1 MSPIWRALELVGAD
15 ARTLPHWEKGLGLA
29 DLALLQP
36 YLTPR
41 AKRATS
47 KPCEET
53 FKGHGCRY
61 RIVEHDD
68 ETIVGIC
75 DEGRCE
81 RRTFTADE
89 IVLYGFNDR
98 KLASDIARALGVS
111 PVAEPLIEVPSVLH
125 IATLIGAA
133 GLGLPVLLI
142 RAGCPV
148 GLLQCLQK
156 LSYDRREGGLIL
168 LLPTLK
174 GLGQAPCDFAE
185 KRRWPFLVLDE
196 HLFFRAQGI
205 QGTSSA
211 RDELDALAEG
221 LLGQAAR
228 SRVPS
233 PPGSRWT
240 DVQITILSTDTYR
253 AKVSVRGTPVR
264 TLTAADFGMEDKRTK
279 KPNDQWTLLLGLA
292 GGQGRFDR
300 QLGARMKFTA
310 GKHHKLRLNEA
321 LRATFGIAGDPVD
334 WTEDENCWSSNFAI
348 SLQ

>member
-15 ARTLPHWEKGLGLA
+15 ARTPSHWEMGLGSA
-29 DLALLQP
+29 DLALLRP
-36 YLTPR
+36 YLSPR

-47 KPCEET
+47 KPCVET

-68 ETIVGIC
+68 DTIVGIC

-81 RRTFTADE
+81 KRAFTADE
-89 IVLYGFNDR
+89 IVLHGFNDR
-98 KLASDIARALGVS
+98 KLATDIARALGVS
-111 PVAEPLIEVPSVLH
+111 PVAEPLDGTPGVLH
-125 IATLIGAA
+125 IASL
-133 GLGLPVLLI
+133 LGSGGQSVLVLLI
-142 RAGCPV
+142 RAGCAIR
-148 GLLQCLQK
+148 LLQCLQK

-168 LLPTLK
+168 LLPTDSS
-174 GLGQAPCDFAE
+174 LGQAPCDFAE
-185 KRRWPFLVLDE
+185 KRRWPFFILDE
-196 HLFFRAQGI
+196 HLFFRPQGI

-211 RDELDALAEG
+211 RDELDILAEG
-221 LLGQAAR
+221 LLGQAPR
-228 SRVPS
+228 SRFPTPS
-233 PPGSRWT
+233 GARWT
-240 DVQITILSTDTYR
+240 DVQITIFATDSYQ
-253 AKVSVRGTPVR
+253 AKVSVRGSPLR

-300 QLGARMKFTA
+300 DLAARMKFTA

-321 LRATFGIAGDPVD
+321 LRSTFGIAGDPVD
-334 WTEDENCWSSNFAI
+334 WTEAENCWASNFAI